1 MVVLKYLAFLDI
13 LGFKARLK
21 ELGQTESERY
31 ISRFS
36 STVYSVFCGANKRLI
51 EGFIVSDSI
60 VLNTTDTSI
69 QSLRELIRV
78 IDEICKREFSS
89 NSILIRGAI
98 AKGNF
103 ESMPAVGLSNLRKE
117 LIVGQAYVDAY
128 ILESSVKTIGII
140 LTQDV
145 YEDMLDASINTESI
159 INENNSAYLYRTI
172 SLDFLLDLNNVSN
185 FISLAKEAEWKIHY
199 YNTIYFALQNE
210 SNDNKVD
217 QLFENILD
225 CICSN
230 QPSEN
235 SRDVDV
241 FIKNAFT
248 EGVNANFQ
256 KRFLRFIRSKIF
268 KTKPIIKIEL
278 PYLRTEQ

>member
-1 MVVLKYLAFLDI
+1 MKYVAFLDI

-36 STVYSVFCGANKRLI
+36 STVYSVFCDANKRLI

-60 VLNTTDTSI
+60 VLNTKDTSKE
-69 QSLRELIRV
+69 SLKELINV

-98 AKGNF
+98 AKGYF

-128 ILESSVKTIGII
+128 KLESTIKTTGII
-140 LTQDV
+140 LAQEV
-145 YEDMLDASINTESI
+145 YEDMLEAGINTENI
-159 INENNSAYLYRTI
+159 IDENDSTYLYRFIT
-172 SLDFLLDLNNVSN
+172 LDFLLDLYNVSN
-185 FISLAKEAEWKIHY
+185 FISLAKESEWKQHY
-199 YNTIYFALQNE
+199 YNTRYFALQKE
-210 SNDNKVD
+210 RNDNKVN

-225 CICSN
+225 SICKY

-235 SRDVDV
+235 WRDIDI
-241 FIKNAFT
+241 FIKNAFA

-256 KRFLRFIRSKIF
+256 KRFLHFIRNKIF
-268 KTKPIIKIEL
+268 N
-278 PYLRTEQ
+278 